1 MLCTSVRPSWSTFC
15 TNRKRSL
22 AAGDTRKQQDARC
35 KEQKELPSPVA
46 QEQAAASWIRGS
58 PGDRPPFTPKA
69 ASRSSPDDAQP
80 ASDDKDKALSSF
92 RILSLTSKTTTIKDT
107 GTHPRWEEPLRMSDL
122 TRVRFM
128 PLDAFLHHVRLTS
141 LSESCA
147 CAVARDLLSNVVQS
161 AAPQFLGH
169 RIVIE
174 RGRKLMP
181 KDMCTPEIGRS
192 SQTRS
197 VMLVWAAPTPP
208 AQN

>member
-1 MLCTSVRPSWSTFC
+1 MTGP
-15 TNRKRSL
+15 
-22 AAGDTRKQQDARC
+22 
-35 KEQKELPSPVA
+35 
-46 QEQAAASWIRGS
+46 
-58 PGDRPPFTPKA
+58 PPFTPKP
-69 ASRSSPDDAQP
+69 ASRSSPDDARP

-107 GTHPRWEEPLRMSDL
+107 GTRPRWEEPLRMSDL

-147 CAVARDLLSNVVQS
+147 CAVARDLLSNVVQC
-161 AAPQFLGH
+161 AVPQLLGH
-169 RIVIE
+169 RIIIE
-174 RGRKLMP
+174 RGRKLIP
-181 KDMCTPEIGRS
+181 KDVCTPEMERS

-197 VMLVWAAPTPP
+197 VVLVWAAPTPP